1 MPSLPEAVVDSVSKL
16 GLNGSSEH
24 TNGTFNGDVK
34 VRTIC
39 CVGAGY
45 VGTFHS
51 FFLNAASLSRAR
63 TALVSPPRDQRTPPP
78 TPSQRRNAQ
87 TMGN

>member
-1 MPSLPEAVVDSVSKL
+1 MTAVHEAVVDSVKKL

-24 TNGTFNGDVK
+24 TNGVIKDDFK

-45 VGTFHS
+45 VGTS
-51 FFLNAASLSRAR
+51 FYLCF
-63 TALVSPPRDQRTPPP
+63 VSPCTPTIRYSSGEHICISEGGRSAILQFDLVRT
-78 TPSQRRNAQ
+78 
-87 TMGN
+87 